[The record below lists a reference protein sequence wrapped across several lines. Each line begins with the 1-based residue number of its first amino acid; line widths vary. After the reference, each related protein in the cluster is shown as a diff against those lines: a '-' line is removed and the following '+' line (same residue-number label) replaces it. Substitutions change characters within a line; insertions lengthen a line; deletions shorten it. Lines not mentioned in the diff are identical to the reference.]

1 MAVRPFTIAANQHA
15 GSGAPCVPAS
25 ATVGRKNVRS
35 GIFVAG
41 LLLAI
46 LSPTA
51 RAAVITYA
59 GLHENVESHAD
70 DPAVGWRNAAS
81 PAKPL
86 DLDGDNIYGSDG
98 YTLFGRPY
106 EALPSYVTAI
116 QPLQTA
122 LGPLA
127 LDYAMIDNP
136 DDPSGPDIK
145 AGTLFLNGVI
155 GEFAFASFVVNG
167 NAPSLFRLGILVDN
181 GDSPNPPPFIRVA
194 GALGDSGQFQGN
206 TLPDR
211 NPDWYFVDIQ
221 GAQAGD
227 EFTVYFGNTDTGNL
241 LLGGLTFDNDDVPP
255 DGVPEPSSAMLLG
268 IGALMVQRLV
278 RQRRQDVT
286 A

>member
-1 MAVRPFTIAANQHA
+1 MRSSLVVVALV
-15 GSGAPCVPAS
+15 AS
-25 ATVGRKNVRS
+25 V
-35 GIFVAG
+35 
-41 LLLAI
+41 LC
-46 LSPTA
+46 PTA
-51 RAAVITYA
+51 RAAVITYV
-59 GLHENVESHAD
+59 GLHENVESHAN
-70 DPAVGWRNAAS
+70 DPTVGWRNPTS
-81 PAKPL
+81 PAKPM

-106 EALPSYVTAI
+106 EMLPAYVTAI
-116 QPLQTA
+116 QPLQTV
-122 LGPLA
+122 LGPDA

-136 DDPSGPDIK
+136 NDPTGNDIK

-167 NAPSLFRLGILVDN
+167 NAPSVFRLGILVDN

-194 GALGDSGQFQGN
+194 GASGDSGQFQGN

-211 NPDWYFVDIQ
+211 NPDWYFVDIN

-241 LLGGLTFDNDDVPP
+241 LLGGLAFDNDEVPP
-255 DGVPEPSSAMLLG
+255 DGVPEPSSALLLG
-268 IGALMVQRLV
+268 IGAVMVQRLV
-278 RQRRQDVT
+278 RQRRHDVT